1 MILSRLIRRSA
12 VAAAAIIVTLLPL
25 AAQTTRHRAVVPPS
39 SIVVTLTGFIRDAT
53 NGQPLAFAQVSAE
66 GLKSLA
72 TDTRGVY
79 SIQITKGRNVAV
91 TAEQFA
97 YNPQTV
103 SVFGAE
109 GAHADFSLTPKAV
122 VTVKLTKPQGDDPA
136 TAKNT
141 FILDID
147 TAQFAYLIPFSGYVR
162 GDTGNFCKDDGT
174 SITPDKHAIKRV
186 IGPAVPVD
194 NSTCCKIGPIFKAQ
208 LELKTGETFTV
219 YFNDS
224 CFGNE
229 VDFLGR
235 ERSTGQFV
243 YYKFTD
249 IAEIDFQ

>member
-12 VAAAAIIVTLLPL
+12 VAAAAIVVAMLPL
-25 AAQTTRHRAVVPPS
+25 AAQTTRRRAVAPPS

-66 GLKSLA
+66 GRKSA
-72 TDTRGVY
+72 VTDTRGVY
-79 SIQITKGRNVAV
+79 SIQITKNRNVAV

-97 YNPQTV
+97 YNSQTT

-109 GAHADFSLTPKAV
+109 GAHADFSLTPKPV

-136 TAKNT
+136 TAKDT
-141 FILDID
+141 FFLDVD
-147 TAQFAYLIPFSGYVR
+147 TAQFAYLIPFSGYIRSDV
-162 GDTGNFCKDDGT
+162 GNFCKDDGT
-174 SITPDKHAIKRV
+174 SITPDKHTIKRV
-186 IGPAVPVD
+186 IGPAVSVD
-194 NSTCCKIGPIFKAQ
+194 NNTCCKIGPIFKAQ
-208 LELKTGETFTV
+208 LEMKTGEKFTV

-235 ERSTGQFV
+235 EKSSGNYQYF
-243 YYKFTD
+243 KFAD
-249 IAEIDFQ
+249 IAEVDFP

>member
-1 MILSRLIRRSA
+1 MIPSRLIRRSA

-25 AAQTTRHRAVVPPS
+25 AAQTSRHRAVAPPS
-39 SIVVTLTGFIRDAT
+39 SVVVTLTGFIRDAT

-66 GLKSLA
+66 GLKSVA

-79 SIQITKGRNVAV
+79 SIKITKGRNAAV

-109 GAHADFSLTPKAV
+109 GAHADFSLTPKPV
-122 VTVKLTKPQGDDPA
+122 VTVKLTKLQGDDPA
-136 TAKNT
+136 TAKDT
-141 FILDID
+141 FVLDID
-147 TAQFAYLIPFSGYVR
+147 TAQFAYLIPFSGYIRSDV
-162 GDTGNFCKDDGT
+162 GNFCKDDGT
-174 SITPDKHAIKRV
+174 SITPDKHIIKRV
-186 IGPAVPVD
+186 VGPAVSVD
-194 NSTCCKIGPIFKAQ
+194 NNTCCKIGPIFKAQ
-208 LELKTGETFTV
+208 LELKSGEKFTV

-235 ERSTGQFV
+235 EKSSGNYQYF
-243 YYKFTD
+243 KFAD
-249 IAEIDFQ
+249 IAEVDFP